1 MGLDSA
7 VAIVTGAG
15 RGIGRAIAREYASH
29 GAKVALASR
38 TVAQLEA
45 VAREIS
51 HEGGTAVAVPTD
63 VTDHKSVTRLVDRAE
78 SELGDV
84 DILVNCAGSYGAIG
98 PVQECSAEAWLRD
111 ITINL
116 YGVFLCSHVVLP
128 RMVLR
133 DRGYVINLIGG
144 GTASPLAYGSAY
156 GSSKA
161 AVMRLT
167 ETMAVELAETGV
179 KVFAM
184 SPGLVRTAMVANL
197 VESPAGQR
205 WAAESMNAMF
215 DAGRDVPPTFAAA
228 MAVQL
233 VSGKLD
239 GLAGRAVRADRHD
252 AEELERRTGEIVEND
267 ERVLRMVSYPSG

>member
-1 MGLDSA
+1 MELDSA

-38 TVAQLEA
+38 TASQLDA

-51 HEGGTAVAVPTD
+51 GEGGAALAVPTD
-63 VTDHKSVTRLVDRAE
+63 VTDRESVARLVNRAE

-98 PVQECSAEAWLRD
+98 PVYECSADAWLRD

-116 YGVFLCSHVVLP
+116 YGVFLCSHVLLP
-128 RMVLR
+128 RMLAR

-167 ETMAVELAETGV
+167 ETMALELAETGV

-184 SPGLVRTAMVANL
+184 SPGLVRTAMVASL
-197 VESPAGQR
+197 VESSGGQR
-205 WAAESMNAMF
+205 WAAESVNAMF
-215 DAGRDVPPTFAAA
+215 DEGRDVPPTFAAA

-239 GLAGRAVRADRHD
+239 GLAGRAVRADRDD
-252 AEELERRTGEIVEND
+252 AEELERTTGEIVEND